1 MRKICLLVLVGLM
14 LALPAVCLAS
24 PKIVMEV
31 VAEKMVVVKK
41 DGKEIVQRVPAAAI
55 NPGEVIT
62 YTVKYKNV
70 GDEAAVDVII
80 EDPIPKGMYYFP
92 DSAEGKDT
100 DITFSVDGKTF
111 NKPPL
116 LTYEVKV
123 AAGKIEK
130 RSVSPEE
137 YKNVRWVVRKVMPG
151 QEGNVSFK
159 AKVR

>member
-41 DGKEIVQRVPAAAI
+41 DGKEIVQRVPATAI
-55 NPGEVIT
+55 NSGEVIT

-70 GDEAAVDVII
+70 GDEAAVDVVI
-80 EDPIPKGMYYFP
+80 
-92 DSAEGKDT
+92 EGKDT

-130 RSVSPEE
+130 RSASPEE

-151 QEGNVSFK
+151 QGGNVSFK